1 MTLPA
6 RELDWLIIMCD
17 FKAKIDAMVVSASTG
32 KAASSVPRS
41 PVPPDTSIDRPENE
55 SITEMLMGEICESNY
70 AKEQPLEDRES
81 KLAEHHSS
89 EPMFVQYAKALEK
102 CTKTAAEFIRCAS
115 LLSEARQAYEKLRAA
130 SDEIRRTLDSDE
142 EQVRALMDLAQEKAK
157 VHVAAAEAVSGRK
170 PPGASRPESFIVDKM
185 TKFP

>member
-1 MTLPA
+1 MS
-6 RELDWLIIMCD
+6 D

-89 EPMFVQYAKALEK
+89 EPMFVQYAKASRNVQK
-102 CTKTAAEFIRCAS
+102 R
-115 LLSEARQAYEKLRAA
+115 LLSSYAALRYYLRPGKRMRNLGQRAMRSAELLIPMKSKFALSWTLRKSCLLYTSPSPRDYAA
-130 SDEIRRTLDSDE
+130 SRMPSS
-142 EQVRALMDLAQEKAK
+142 A
-157 VHVAAAEAVSGRK
+157 
-170 PPGASRPESFIVDKM
+170 
-185 TKFP
+185 